1 MANSSNE
8 MIGSKM
14 NTAMQIKDYLQ
25 GQALVERY
33 QKLKPEDLTIDL
45 IFVGGE
51 TIDLC
56 REIDSLIATP
66 YYNAPRLLEELLR
79 GGGQTKK
86 PILLK
91 SGIEINIRFSPK
103 LGTPRP
109 LRVSRVNHA
118 IDPTPQQA
126 EEVVKLF
133 DILNLLLT

>member
-14 NTAMQIKDYLQ
+14 NTAAQIKDYLQ
-25 GQALVERY
+25 GQALVLHY
-33 QKLKPEDLTIDL
+33 QKLKPEDLIYNLKTT
-45 IFVGGE
+45 GE
-51 TIDLC
+51 ELVALC
-56 REIDSLIATP
+56 REIDDLIATP
-66 YYNAPRLLEELLR
+66 YYDVPKLISELIHR
-79 GGGQTKK
+79 GGQTKK

-91 SGIEINIRFSPK
+91 SGIEINIKYSPK
-103 LGTPRP
+103 LRTPRP

>member
-14 NTAMQIKDYLQ
+14 NTAVQIKDYLQ

-66 YYNAPRLLEELLR
+66 FYNAPRLLEELLR
-79 GGGQTKK
+79 RGGQTKK

-103 LGTPRP
+103 LGTPNP
-109 LRVSRVNHA
+109 LKMSRVNQR
-118 IDPTPQQA
+118 IEPTPEQT

-133 DILNLLLT
+133 DILNLLLA

>member
-1 MANSSNE
+1 MT
-8 MIGSKM
+8 GSKM
-14 NTAMQIKDYLQ
+14 NTALQIKDYLQ

-33 QKLKPEDLTIDL
+33 QKLKPEDLIIDFKVL
-45 IFVGGE
+45 GEE

-56 REIDSLIATP
+56 REIDDLIATP
-66 YYNAPRLLEELLR
+66 YYDVPKLISELTR
-79 GGGQTKK
+79 QGGQTKK

-91 SGIEINIRFSPK
+91 SGIEINIKYSPK
-103 LGTPRP
+103 LRTPRP